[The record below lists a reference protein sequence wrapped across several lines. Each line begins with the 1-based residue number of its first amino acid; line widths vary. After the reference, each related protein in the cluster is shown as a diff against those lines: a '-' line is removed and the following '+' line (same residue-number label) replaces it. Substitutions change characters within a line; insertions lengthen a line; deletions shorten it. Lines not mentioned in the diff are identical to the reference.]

1 MRLFHPARA
10 GAIPRS
16 MRSMRSVRSTRAL
29 RARAISATFGL
40 LGALTA
46 FLAAA
51 ATPARAQ
58 PLARIRVVV
67 SLPATIPGGI
77 PAGAAGLD
85 GRLLVVF
92 SADSSAEPRFQVG
105 YGANTQPAF
114 AVDVTDWK
122 PGETRTIDA
131 AAFGFPL
138 ASLGALP
145 RGSYRVQAILNRYET
160 FRRSDGKV
168 VSLPPDQGE
177 GQRWNAKPGNLF
189 SVPRTVAVDP
199 ARGEALRLVI
209 DQVIPPIP
217 PFQETRYVKH
227 VRIRSERLSRF
238 WGRDM
243 YLAAFVTL
251 PDGFESHPDARY
263 PLVIN
268 HGHFSTVPDNWR
280 EVPPDPNLAP
290 DYSERFSLVGYN
302 RIQQDYSY
310 QFFKEWTGPGFPR
323 VLLVQLQ
330 HATPF
335 YDDSYAVNS
344 ANNGPYGDA
353 IQYELIPEIE
363 RRFRGIGQGWARF
376 VFGGSTGGW
385 ESMAVQMFYPDEY
398 NGAWIACPD
407 PIDFRHYTVVNIY
420 SDTNAFYI
428 GSRWKRTPRPG
439 HRNWL
444 GHVDATLEEM
454 NRYEY
459 LLGTKGRS
467 GDQWDVWESVYS
479 PVGDDG
485 YPRRIWDRLTGK
497 IDPVTAAYWKE
508 HYDLSHIL
516 QRDWATLGPKLRGKL
531 RLYVGDM
538 DNYYLNNAVYEVESF
553 LRTKPE
559 AEAVVDYGDRDEHCW
574 NGDHTRANAYS
585 RLRYPQMVLPW
596 AVERMLRTAPPG
608 ADVRSWRY

>member
-1 MRLFHPARA
+1 MRLFHSARV

-16 MRSMRSVRSTRAL
+16 MRNTRAL

-40 LGALTA
+40 FGALTA

-58 PLARIRVVV
+58 PLARLRVVV

-420 SDTNAFYI
+420 SDTNAYYI